1 MRIVYYSPTPEAEG
15 HLSIKVPPHDFAEN
29 IIGDETTI
37 ICHPSKQRIKKNCN
51 IAILVMQHSFMLYK
65 LYKYVQLDDEKL

>member
-1 MRIVYYSPTPEAEG
+1 MQFGSQVPASCGQITKKELTGVPSMKSMYSPTPEAEG

-37 ICHPSKQRIKKNCN
+37 ICHPGKESKRI
-51 IAILVMQHSFMLYK
+51 ATLQF
-65 LYKYVQLDDEKL
+65 

>member
-15 HLSIKVPPHDFAEN
+15 HPSTKVPPHDFAEN

-37 ICHPSKQRIKKNCN
+37 ICHPSKESKRI
-51 IAILVMQHSFMLYK
+51 ATLQF
-65 LYKYVQLDDEKL
+65 